1 MKQIKLILKNLTSEY
16 LRVIAIIAI
25 VVFAIV
31 PLLSL
36 SFNIS
41 TQDITFALTD
51 KNFNTALVNS
61 VAYSFAATIITIILA
76 LVAAELLNL
85 SSLKHKNYYI
95 ILLTLGMLVPSIS
108 IGLGIRILFGI
119 NGFLDLLF
127 DIDVDMRGMGGL
139 VLGSVIT
146 AFPATF
152 LIIYNALLYEDKGPY
167 DAANIMGISAT
178 SAFFRITLPYLKVT
192 LLSAFFACFTLI
204 FSDYGVPME
213 LAGKMKTLPMYLYEQ
228 FMSSYQY
235 GRGALVGYVLLV
247 PALLSFA
254 FNIAYKD
261 HSVADVHKKL
271 IKSGKTMNILAG
283 VVVSLISLVLFL
295 PQLAFIALSFTK
307 AFPND
312 LAFSFTHITSIFSNT
327 HGVGLVKYLTNSLVV
342 SLLTAIIGTVFA
354 YILAYYTVRKAG
366 MLGKVVNLLSLST
379 IAIPGLVLGIGYI
392 FMFKNTNGMFYGTFL
407 ILIIVNVFHFLGSP
421 YILAKNCL
429 SKINNEYE
437 IIGEILGIS
446 KFKVFLNVLIPNS
459 MTTLMEMFSYF
470 FLNSM
475 ITISAVAFLCTYA
488 NQPLSILI
496 TSFEKNSNYEM
507 QSVISLL
514 ILVVNALF
522 RICFDALENLLVH
535 NQEREIEVK
544 SELTRI
550 QFEVLSFLESTKEAI
565 YDRSVIA
572 EAIGY
577 ENIDVDKVITELK
590 SLDYL
595 AVTLDS
601 EIKITDAGLKALAPY
616 KVRKAIILAAGFG
629 QRLAPVTLD
638 MPKPLVKVHGERIL
652 DSLLD
657 VLVAKDITNITVV
670 CGYKKEMF
678 EELKE
683 KYPFIQLVDNRQYNV
698 TNNIS
703 SLMQVVERIDR
714 CYICEADLI
723 IQNKDLI
730 RKYEYTTNYFGFK
743 VDETDDW
750 CFKKVDGCVNS
761 YTIGGI
767 DCYQAVGI
775 SYWNSV
781 DSEVLKQDL
790 KQVYNSKGG
799 KEHLWEKVP
808 LAICSKNY
816 KIEVRECQPD
826 DVTEID
832 NFSELLALDDSYANY
847 PRHEE
852 FEDN

>member
-1 MKQIKLILKNLTSEY
+1 MRHVEIVLKKLINEY
-16 LRVIAIIAI
+16 LRITFIAAII
-25 VVFAIV
+25 VFAVI

-36 SFNIS
+36 SFYIS
-41 TQDITFALTD
+41 TKDIIFVLTN
-51 KNFNTALVNS
+51 KNFNIAVVNS
-61 VAYSFAATIITIILA
+61 LTYSFMATCITVLLA
-76 LVAAELLNL
+76 LLAAELLNL
-85 SSLKHKNYYI
+85 SSLKQKNYYI

-108 IGLGIRILFGI
+108 IGLGIRILFGV

-127 DIDVDMRGMGGL
+127 GIDVDMRGMGGL

-167 DAANIMGISAT
+167 DAANIMGISTT
-178 SAFFRITLPYLKVT
+178 SAFFRITLPYLKAT
-192 LLSAFFACFTLI
+192 LISAFFACFTLI

-213 LAGKMKTLPMYLYEQ
+213 LAGKLKTLPMYLYEQ

-235 GRGALVGYVLLV
+235 GRGALVGYILLV

-254 FNIAYKD
+254 FNIFYKD
-261 HSVADVHKKL
+261 YSVADVHKKL
-271 IKSGKTMNILAG
+271 IQSGKAMNILVG

-312 LAFSFTHITSIFSNT
+312 LTFSFTHITSIFSNIY
-327 HGVGLVKYLTNSLVV
+327 GVGLEKYLINSLTI
-342 SLLTAIIGTVFA
+342 SLLAAMAGTVFA
-354 YILAYYTVRKAG
+354 YSLAYYTVRKAG
-366 MLGKVVNLLSLST
+366 VLGKVVNLLSLST

-392 FMFKNTNGMFYGTFL
+392 FIFKSTNGMFYGTFL

-437 IIGEILGIS
+437 IIGEILGVT

-475 ITISAVAFLCTYA
+475 ITISAVVFLCTYA

-514 ILVVNALF
+514 ILVVNVLF
-522 RICFDALENLLVH
+522 RICFGALENRLVH
-535 NQEREIEVK
+535 NQGREIEDNM
-544 SELTRI
+544 EITRM
-550 QFEVLSFLESTKEAI
+550 QFEVLSFLEGTKKAI
-565 YDRSVIA
+565 YDSSIIA
-572 EAIGY
+572 KAIGY
-577 ENIDVDKVITELK
+577 DSSDIDKVITELK

-595 AVTLDS
+595 ALTLDN
-601 EIKITDAGLKALAPY
+601 EIKITDSGLKALAPY

-638 MPKPLVKVHGERIL
+638 MPKPLVKVHGERII

-657 VLVAKDITNITVV
+657 ALVAKNITNITVV
-670 CGYKKEMF
+670 CGYKKDMF

-683 KYPFIQLVDNRQYNV
+683 KYPFVQLVDNRQYNV

-723 IQNKDLI
+723 IRNTNLI
-730 RKYEYTTNYFGFK
+730 RKYEYRTNYFGFK

-750 CFKKVDGCVNS
+750 CFKKVDGCVTN
-761 YTIGGI
+761 YNIGGL

-781 DSEVLKQDL
+781 DSEALKKDL
-790 KQVYNSKGG
+790 EKVYNSKGG

-816 KIEVRECQPD
+816 KIEVRECQAD

-852 FEDN
+852 FE